1 MIERPR
7 ISVAVPL
14 YNEEDGVTELLW
26 RVGAV
31 LDGLPGGPHE
41 IVLVDDGSIDGT
53 LRLLESAAAG
63 DGRLTVLSLSRN
75 FGHQAAL
82 TAALDHVSGDVV
94 VIMDGDLQD
103 PPELIPA
110 FLEQYAKG
118 FDVVYAQRMQRK
130 EVWWLRLSF
139 FLFYRIFRQL
149 SNVPVPLD
157 AGDFGLMSKRV
168 VEVLRQAPERHRF
181 LRGLRSWVGFRQVA
195 VPVERP
201 ARAAGTTKYSL
212 RRRIGGALDG
222 IFAFSILPIRAA
234 AMLGAIAIALS
245 VAFALYALYAKL
257 ALHESRSGFTA
268 LTMLITFL
276 SGINLFF
283 LGVVGEY
290 VGRVYEEVKRRP
302 PYVIGRI
309 IGRPAR

>member
-1 MIERPR
+1 MPR
-7 ISVAVPL
+7 ISLAVPL
-14 YNEEDGVTELLW
+14 YNEEAGVPELL
-26 RVGAV
+26 RRIRAV
-31 LDGLPGGPHE
+31 LDPLPGGPHE
-41 IVLVDDGSIDGT
+41 IVFVDDGSSDAT
-53 LRLLESAAAG
+53 LRLLEAAAAA
-63 DGRLTVLSLSRN
+63 DNRLVVISLSRN

-103 PPELIPA
+103 PPELIPT
-110 FLEQYAKG
+110 FLEEHAKG

-139 FLFYRIFRQL
+139 FLFYRIFRRL

-157 AGDFGLMSKRV
+157 AGDFGLMSQRV
-168 VEVLRQAPERHRF
+168 VTALREAPERHRF
-181 LRGLRSWVGFRQVA
+181 LRGLRSWVGFRQVG
-195 VPVERP
+195 VPVSRP
-201 ARAAGTTKYSL
+201 ARAEGESKYSL
-212 RRRIGGALDG
+212 RRRLAGAFDG
-222 IFAFSILPIRAA
+222 IFAFSIYPIRAA
-234 AMLGAIAIALS
+234 AMLGGAAIALS

-276 SGINLFF
+276 SGVNLFF

-302 PYVIGRI
+302 LYVVGRI
-309 IGRPAR
+309 IRPAPPP